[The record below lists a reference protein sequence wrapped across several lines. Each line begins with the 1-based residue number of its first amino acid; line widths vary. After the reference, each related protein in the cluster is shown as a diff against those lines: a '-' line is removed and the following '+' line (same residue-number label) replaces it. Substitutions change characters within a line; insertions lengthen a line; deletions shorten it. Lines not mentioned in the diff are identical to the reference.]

1 MIELTTGLYFVIG
14 ILLATLGPGRKGIA
28 DAVGKIRGSP
38 IAPAIVGELPPPWK
52 LILFRMLL
60 TGGFI
65 LFWPFLI
72 WGVLQ
77 EDKPAVPADPDEWF
91 PGDERMRW
99 EWMGGV
105 GTLSCLECDFAQEV
119 TSFTHAGRYSD
130 SGVQCQA
137 CGQLSSLRHV
147 QDPRNLSST
156 YHPDKTLSELEPQ
169 DRPERIYSLECL
181 IRLYEMTM
189 REKPRSKWSPTME
202 SDLAAV
208 RQELSTVPVEEMQA
222 IERKREEK
230 EAARQAL
237 HVCKCGGYLADNK
250 PLFCPGCRS
259 LKLEY
264 KVRYMT

>member
-1 MIELTTGLYFVIG
+1 L
-14 ILLATLGPGRKGIA
+14 
-28 DAVGKIRGSP
+28 
-38 IAPAIVGELPPPWK
+38 IVGGPPHPSK
-52 LILFRMLL
+52 LILFRVLL

-77 EDKPAVPADPDEWF
+77 EDKPEVPADPDEWF

-137 CGQLSSLRHV
+137 CGKFTSIPHV
-147 QDPRNLSST
+147 RPILNVSDS
-156 YHPDKTLSELEPQ
+156 YHPDKTLSELVSEDWPVRVDKLLGSIDFYQTRLQEPA
-169 DRPERIYSLECL
+169 RAG
-181 IRLYEMTM
+181 
-189 REKPRSKWSPTME
+189 EKSEW
-202 SDLAAV
+202 LAKIDEA
-208 RQELSTVPVEEMQA
+208 RKELSAVPNDQL
-222 IERKREEK
+222 
-230 EAARQAL
+230 QAL
-237 HVCKCGGYLADNK
+237 ELKHQAEKAADDALYDCECGGRRVNDK

-259 LKLEY
+259 LKLNY

>member
-1 MIELTTGLYFVIG
+1 MIAIAVG
-14 ILLATLGPGRKGIA
+14 IYLVAGVLLATLGPGRKGIA
-28 DAVGKIRGSP
+28 DAVGKIRVSP
-38 IAPAIVGELPPPWK
+38 IAPSIVGEPPPPWK
-52 LILFRMLL
+52 LILFRVLL

-65 LFWPFLI
+65 LLWPFLI
-72 WGVLQ
+72 WGVLK

-119 TSFTHAGRYSD
+119 TSSTHAGRHRE
-130 SGVQCQA
+130 SGVQCRA
-137 CGQLSSLRHV
+137 CGQLSSIRYV
-147 QDPRNLSST
+147 QESRNLSST

-189 REKPRSKWSPTME
+189 REKPRSQWSPTLE

-222 IERKREEK
+222 IERNREEK

-237 HVCKCGGYLADNK
+237 HVCKCGGYLDDDK
-250 PLFCPGCRS
+250 PLFCPSCRS
-259 LKLEY
+259 LKLQY

>member
-1 MIELTTGLYFVIG
+1 MFSIAAGIYLVAG
-14 ILLATLGPGRKGIA
+14 ILLATVGPGRKGIA
-28 DAVGKIRGSP
+28 DAVGKVRGSP
-38 IAPAIVGELPPPWK
+38 IAPLIVGGPPPLSK
-52 LILFRMLL
+52 LLLFRVLL

-72 WGVLQ
+72 WGGLQ

-105 GTLSCLECDFAQEV
+105 GTLSCLECDFAQDV

-137 CGQLSSLRHV
+137 CGKFTSIPHV
-147 QDPRNLSST
+147 RPILNVSDS
-156 YHPDKTLSELEPQ
+156 YHPDKKLSELVPEDWPVRVDKLLGSIDFYQTRLKEPA
-169 DRPERIYSLECL
+169 RAG
-181 IRLYEMTM
+181 
-189 REKPRSKWSPTME
+189 EKSEW
-202 SDLAAV
+202 LAKIDEA
-208 RQELSTVPVEEMQA
+208 RKELSAVPNDQL
-222 IERKREEK
+222 
-230 EAARQAL
+230 QAL
-237 HVCKCGGYLADNK
+237 ELKHQAEKAADDALYDCECGGRRVNDK

-259 LKLEY
+259 LKLNY

>member
-1 MIELTTGLYFVIG
+1 MIAIAVGLYLVVGVF
-14 ILLATLGPGRKGIA
+14 LATLGPGRKGIS
-28 DAVGKIRGSP
+28 DAVGRIRGSQ
-38 IAPAIVGELPPPWK
+38 IAPAIVGEPLPPWK
-52 LILFRMLL
+52 LILFRVLL

-119 TSFTHAGRYSD
+119 TSFTHGGRS
-130 SGVQCQA
+130 SNTGVQCQA
-137 CGQLSSLRHV
+137 CGQFTSIFYTRPVLNVSDSYDH
-147 QDPRNLSST
+147 N
-156 YHPDKTLSELEPQ
+156 KTLSELV
-169 DRPERIYSLECL
+169 PEDWPVRIGKVLGSIDFFETRLKESATAAEKSEWLAKIDDARRELSAVPSEQMQALECKHQL
-181 IRLYEMTM
+181 EKAADDALYDCE
-189 REKPRSKWSPTME
+189 
-202 SDLAAV
+202 
-208 RQELSTVPVEEMQA
+208 
-222 IERKREEK
+222 
-230 EAARQAL
+230 
-237 HVCKCGGYLADNK
+237 CGGRRVNNK

-259 LKLEY
+259 LKMQY